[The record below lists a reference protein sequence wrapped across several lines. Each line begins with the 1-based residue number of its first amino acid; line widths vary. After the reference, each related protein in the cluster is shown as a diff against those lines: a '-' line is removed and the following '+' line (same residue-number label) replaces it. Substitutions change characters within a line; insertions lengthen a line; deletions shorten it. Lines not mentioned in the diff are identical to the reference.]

1 MALSLR
7 FLASCAA
14 ILLVTASARAAETNP
29 PKPVATAKS
38 APAPASAHP
47 TEGPA
52 VVLPKVEVSAS
63 RLREIDLT
71 IKKLEKLIT
80 RESKLLEK
88 STVDDTLNNEK
99 ISRAAALFGGKSTVQ
114 RASVAAVRIESMQ
127 KEISLLETLRTPL
140 TAADRVLMEKL
151 VADQRTY
158 RRELDIA
165 LR

>member
-1 MALSLR
+1 
-7 FLASCAA
+7 
-14 ILLVTASARAAETNP
+14 VTASARAAETNP
-29 PKPVATAKS
+29 PKPAAAPKS
-38 APAPASAHP
+38 APASASAVK
-47 TEGPA
+47 TEGPT

-71 IKKLEKLIT
+71 IRKLEKLIA

-88 STVDDTLNNEK
+88 SAVDDTLNNEK
-99 ISRAAALFGGKSTVQ
+99 VSRAAALFGGKSTVQ

-140 TAADRVLMEKL
+140 TAADRALMEKL